1 MGKRRGAGD
10 GALYKR
16 KDGKWEGRVDIP
28 PGPDGKR
35 RTRSVYSMDRATC
48 AEKLRKLH
56 NEVSAGLVSPA
67 PATTVGDWLDYW
79 LANIHRSKIK
89 PGTRTDY
96 ARVIRNDITPRIG
109 SKKLSQLQSEDVLA
123 MQQSVAKRST
133 RTAQLAHH
141 VLNMALKD
149 AVLWNR
155 CTRNPA
161 AVVPTPTHTKTERE
175 PFSLDEAR
183 QILKTAEKIDA
194 EDTGPVLASRWAAS
208 FLTGARKS
216 ELLGLTWDRVDLD
229 NQNVD
234 LAWQL
239 QQVPQRHGCGAADS
253 DGKWPCGRK
262 KAAYCP
268 DREFDIEPGDE
279 VKVCHR
285 GLAWISPKT
294 TAGKRLMP
302 ITVRLAQK
310 LREHRA
316 ATADQPNPHNLVWH
330 HRDGRP
336 IYHKDDHEAWQALLV
351 AAGVREADGP
361 TIDQHRT
368 RNTALTMLLDAGVDP
383 HIINATVGHSDVAMT
398 RGYQYV
404 DLSLARR
411 AFENLS
417 ILLN

>member
-10 GALYKR
+10 GALHKHA
-16 KDGKWEGRVDIP
+16 GGIWEGRVDIP

-35 RTRSVYSMDRATC
+35 RTRSVYAKDRSAC
-48 AEKLRKLH
+48 ADKLRKLQD
-56 NEVSAGLVSPA
+56 EVNAGLVSSA

-79 LANIHRSKIK
+79 LANIHRSRIK
-89 PGTRTDY
+89 PSTRTDY
-96 ARVIRNDITPRIG
+96 AGVIKNDIKPRIG
-109 SKKLSQLQSEDVLA
+109 AKKLKALQSEDVLA
-123 MQQSVAKRST
+123 MEKSVAKRSS
-133 RTAQLAHH
+133 RTAQIAHH
-141 VLNMALKD
+141 ILNKALDD

-161 AVVPTPTHTKTERE
+161 AVVPTPSHAKTARK
-175 PFSLDEAR
+175 PFNLDEAR
-183 QILKTAEKIDA
+183 RILGAAEKIDA
-194 EDTGPVLASRWAAS
+194 EATGPVLASRWAAA

-216 ELLGLTWDRVDLD
+216 ELLGLTWDRVDLK
-229 NQNVD
+229 NQTID

-239 QQVPQRHGCGAADS
+239 QQLPQRHGCGIAAAD
-253 DGKWPCGRK
+253 GAWPCGRK

-268 DREFDIEPGDE
+268 DREFDIDPGDE

-285 GLAWISPKT
+285 GVAWIRPKT

-302 ITVRLAQK
+302 IIGALALK
-310 LREHRA
+310 LEEHRV

-336 IYHKDDHEAWQALLV
+336 VYHKDDHEAWQALLI

-368 RNTALTMLLDAGVDP
+368 RNTTLTLLLDAGVDP
-383 HIINATVGHSDVAMT
+383 HVINATVGHSDVAMT

-404 DLSLARR
+404 DLTLARQ
-411 AFENLS
+411 AFTNLS
-417 ILLN
+417 VLLD

>member
-16 KDGKWEGRVDIP
+16 KDGMWEGRVDIP
-28 PGPDGKR
+28 PSPDGKR
-35 RTRSVYSMDRATC
+35 RTRSVYAKDRSAC
-48 AEKLRKLH
+48 ADKLRKLQD
-56 NEVSAGLVSPA
+56 EVSAGLVSSA

-79 LANIHRSKIK
+79 LANIHRSKVK

-96 ARVIRNDITPRIG
+96 ARVIKNDIKPRIG
-109 SKKLSQLQSEDVLA
+109 TKKLTALQPEDVLA
-123 MQQSVAKRST
+123 MEKAIAKRSS
-133 RTAQLAHH
+133 RTAQIAHH
-141 VLNMALKD
+141 VINKALND

-161 AVVPTPTHTKTERE
+161 AVVPTPSHAKTERE
-175 PFSLDEAR
+175 PFSLDESR
-183 QILKTAEKIDA
+183 RILETAEKLDA
-194 EDTGPVLASRWAAS
+194 EDTGPILASRWTAS

-216 ELLGLTWDRVDLD
+216 ELLGLTWDRVDLE
-229 NQNVD
+229 NKTID

-239 QQVPQRHGCGAADS
+239 QQLPQRHGCGGADA
-253 DGKWPCGRK
+253 DGAWPCGRK

-268 DREFDIEPGDE
+268 DREFDIDPGDE

-285 GLAWISPKT
+285 GMAWIRPKT

-302 ITVRLAQK
+302 IIEPLAQK
-310 LREHRA
+310 LDEHRV
-316 ATADQPNPHNLVWH
+316 ATTGQPNPHNLVWH

-336 IYHKDDHEAWQALLV
+336 IYHKDDHSAWQALLI
-351 AAGVREADGP
+351 AAGVRKADGP

-383 HIINATVGHSDVAMT
+383 HVINATVGHSDVAMT

-404 DLSLARR
+404 DLSLARQ
-411 AFENLS
+411 AFGNLS
-417 ILLN
+417 ILLG

>member
-16 KDGKWEGRVDIP
+16 KDGIWEGRVDVP
-28 PGPDGKR
+28 PGLDGKR
-35 RTRSVYSMDRATC
+35 RTRSVYAKDRSAC
-48 AEKLRKLH
+48 ADKLRQLQD
-56 NEVSAGLVSPA
+56 EVSAGLVTAA

-79 LANIHRSKIK
+79 LANIHRSKVK

-96 ARVIRNDITPRIG
+96 ARVIKNDIKPRIG
-109 SKKLSQLQSEDVLA
+109 AKKLNHLQPEDVLT
-123 MQQSVAKRST
+123 MEQSVAKRSS

-141 VLNMALKD
+141 ILNKALRD

-161 AVVPTPTHTKTERE
+161 AVVPTPTHTKTERK
-175 PFSLDEAR
+175 PFTLDEAR
-183 QILKTAEKIDA
+183 RILTAAEKIDA
-194 EDTGPVLASRWAAS
+194 DGTGPVLASRWATS

-216 ELLGLTWDRVDLD
+216 ELLGLTWDRVDFDGNAL
-229 NQNVD
+229 D

-239 QQVPQRHGCGAADS
+239 QQLPQKHGCGSSA
-253 DGKWPCGRK
+253 DGKWPCGRV

-268 DREFDIEPGDE
+268 DREFDIDPGDE
-279 VKVCHR
+279 VRLCHR
-285 GLAWISPKT
+285 GVAWIRPKT

-302 ITVRLAQK
+302 MIERLAEK
-310 LREHRA
+310 LQEHRA
-316 ATADQPNPHNLVWH
+316 ATAEQPNPHNLVWH

-336 IYHKDDHEAWQALLV
+336 VYHKDDHEAWQELLL
-351 AAGVREADGP
+351 AAGVREAGSP
-361 TIDQHRT
+361 PIDQHRT

-411 AFENLS
+411 AFDNLS
-417 ILLN
+417 VLLN